1 MVSQYLKL
9 KACLLVH
16 HLLRFLGCL
25 MVHHA
30 VRLAKDVAEKAK
42 ISYRPK
48 VVGDKGSCRIA
59 HCYHYCYSCNI
70 TTILFLACHRSPTRH
85 RSYLF
90 NHRAILN
97 KYFRYLV
104 SSQGDGDDDGLL
116 LTQAKPKPPLPF
128 QQITLHVEVER
139 ERERGREVVL
149 SIRLLL
155 LPEKVEMYFTEFFNS
170 ATEKPKLIGI
180 WLKLYNRISD
190 NYSRHQ
196 FSGMNLYLVI

>member
-1 MVSQYLKL
+1 MKRVEGRVIQPQGIHSEGKDRD
-9 KACLLVH
+9 
-16 HLLRFLGCL
+16 LRERGENEKRKPILNPETVRSLG
-25 MVHHA
+25 
-30 VRLAKDVAEKAK
+30 
-42 ISYRPK
+42 
-48 VVGDKGSCRIA
+48 GSL
-59 HCYHYCYSCNI
+59 I
-70 TTILFLACHRSPTRH
+70 TTFDAQVGLVGGSVNCTATFCALGGG
-85 RSYLF
+85 L
-90 NHRAILN
+90 RADGSKTFGRICEL
-97 KYFRYLV
+97 
-104 SSQGDGDDDGLL
+104 GDGDDDGLL